1 VSNGREAARIR
12 CLRTPKRAIDPWK
25 PLHVLLEEERQPDG
39 ALASCLTVFLA
50 GAECPFTCV
59 HCDLWRFTL
68 GGPTPP
74 GALPSQLEQ
83 VLASRDGEP
92 LPEAIKL
99 YNASNFFDPRAVPP
113 EDLPTLAAQLAR
125 FRRATVE
132 SHPRLVGETCMRFAG
147 LLSGRLEVAMG
158 LETVHPAALPR
169 LNKQMTLPQFDAAVA
184 LLKDHGIGTRAF
196 VLLSPPYVPAEDA
209 VEWAVRTVE
218 HALDLGVDV
227 VSLIPM
233 RGGDGELRRLAD
245 QGMLVPPSLEML
257 DQAMEQCLGLGRGVV
272 LADLWDAEA
281 MQGCSVCRPD
291 RIAHL
296 RDMNRSGRV
305 GARVT
310 CDRCGAQDRGRD

>member
-1 VSNGREAARIR
+1 
-12 CLRTPKRAIDPWK
+12 LRPPKPPIDPWK
-25 PLHVLLEEERQPDG
+25 PIDVVSEEERQADG
-39 ALASCLTVFLA
+39 TLSSCMTVFLA

-68 GGPTPP
+68 DGPTPE

-83 VLASRDGEP
+83 ALASRIGEP

-99 YNASNFFDPRAVPP
+99 YNASNFFDPRAVPTK
-113 EDLPTLAAQLAR
+113 DLPTLAAQLSR
-125 FRRATVE
+125 FRRVTVE
-132 SHPRLVGETCMRFAG
+132 SHPRLVGEACTRFAG

-158 LETVHPAALPR
+158 LETIHPAALSR
-169 LNKQMTLPQFDAAVA
+169 LNKQMTLSQFDVAVA
-184 LLKDHGIGTRAF
+184 LLQSRGIGTRAF
-196 VLLSPPYVPAEDA
+196 VLLSPPYVPAQDS
-209 VEWAVRTVE
+209 VEWAVRSVE

-245 QGMLVPPSLEML
+245 QGVLVPPSLEMF
-257 DQAMEQCLGLGRGVV
+257 DRAMGECLGLGRGVV
-272 LADLWDAEA
+272 LADLWNAEA
-281 MQGCSVCRPD
+281 MTGCSECRRD

-305 GARVT
+305 GSRVI
-310 CDRCGAQDRGRD
+310 CDGCGRQG

>member
-1 VSNGREAARIR
+1 LSRVGQGTRIR
-12 CLRTPKRAIDPWK
+12 SLRPPKPAIDPWK
-25 PLHVLLEEERQPDG
+25 PIDVLVEEERRADG
-39 ALASCLTVFLA
+39 TLASCMTVLLA

-68 GGPTPP
+68 DGPTPP

-83 VLASRDGEP
+83 ALASRIGEP

-125 FRRATVE
+125 FRRVTVE
-132 SHPRLVGETCMRFAG
+132 SHPRLVGEVCTRFAG

-169 LNKQMTLPQFDAAVA
+169 LNKQMTLPRFDAAVA
-184 LLKDHGIGTRAF
+184 FLQNHGIGTRAF
-196 VLLSPPYVPAEDA
+196 VLLSPPYVPVQDS
-209 VEWAVRTVE
+209 VEWAVRSVE

-245 QGMLVPPSLEML
+245 QGMLVPPSLEMF

-281 MQGCSVCRPD
+281 MQGCGACRRH

-296 RDMNRSGRV
+296 CDMNRSGRV
-305 GARVT
+305 GSRVT
-310 CDRCGAQDRGRD
+310 CDRCGAQG